1 MKKKQQLKKRT
12 RKHGQAFWEA
22 EYKDGGYLAL
32 SVNPS
37 EDLEKFTRW
46 LTREYGNSLL
56 NITASVLDLGCGN
69 GRNLVWLGETFGVHG
84 MGYDISSEA
93 VKQAERRTK
102 ELELSFSYEARSI
115 AGVLPIPDESQ
126 TIVLDMMTSHFLKAE
141 ERTKLIEE
149 IHRILKPGGFL
160 FYKTFLLDE
169 DRHAKRMLKE
179 NPGEEEHTYIH
190 PEIGVAEHVS
200 TLEEIE
206 ETYGKYFTIHKVYK
220 SHRHTGKFAKRRSV
234 SLYMEKLGY

>member
-46 LTREYGNSLL
+46 LTREYGNSVL

-84 MGYDISSEA
+84 LGYDISSEA

-115 AGVLPIPDESQ
+115 AGVLPVPDESQ
-126 TIVLDMMTSHFLKAE
+126 TIVLDMMTSHFLKAAD
-141 ERTKLIEE
+141 RVLLIEE
-149 IHRILKPGGFL
+149 IHRVLKPGGFL

-200 TLEEIE
+200 TEAEIE
-206 ETYGKYFTIHKVYK
+206 ELYGKYFTIHKIYK

-234 SLYMEKLGY
+234 SIYLEKPAY